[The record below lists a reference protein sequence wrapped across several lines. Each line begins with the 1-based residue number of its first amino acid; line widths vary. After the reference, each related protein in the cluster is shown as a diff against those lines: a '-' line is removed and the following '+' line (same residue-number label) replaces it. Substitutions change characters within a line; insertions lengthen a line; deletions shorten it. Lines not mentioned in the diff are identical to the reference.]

1 MEKTTFLVAFVL
13 LASFAIE
20 RVVATAKFFL
30 DGYPASAEDKGAERR
45 RKILLF
51 ALGGAL
57 GVDIVFF
64 GHLRVLDV
72 LKSGSVPELFDAM
85 LSWLVLVAG
94 ADRIREF
101 VGGAAKEKKPELPPI
116 KFILDDGSGPREIRP
131 AA

>member
-1 MEKTTFLVAFVL
+1 MDKITFLVSFVL

-20 RVVATAKFFL
+20 RIVATAKFFL
-30 DGYPASAEDKGAERR
+30 DGSPAPAEDKGAERR

-51 ALGGAL
+51 ALGGAI

-64 GHLRVLDV
+64 GRLRVLET
-72 LKSGSVPELFDAM
+72 LKEGSAPALFDAM

-94 ADRIREF
+94 ADRIRE
-101 VGGAAKEKKPELPPI
+101 VLGGPAKGKKQELPPI
-116 KFILDDGSGPREIRP
+116 KFLLHDGTGPREIRP